1 MFANSSTRR
10 LGVNEWF
17 SNTLEEQYSLIRI
30 YSSSS
35 TGEVSQLRHKTH
47 GYDIIKRVYHATDS
61 VYQILHTLSHH
72 NIPKVYEVIYY
83 EDTVTVLEEYINGLT
98 ISDVLDSGLY
108 KERGVITIVSSLCD
122 ALSILHEHGIV
133 HRDIKPENVIIDN
146 SGSVKLID
154 FNASKVYKPHRSQD
168 TQLLGTAGYAA
179 PEQFGI
185 TQSDKRVDIYALG
198 ILMNVMLTGEYPS
211 KLFYQ
216 GRLEKVI
223 EKCTQLDPNKRYQ
236 NVAEL
241 KHNLPNEN

>member
-1 MFANSSTRR
+1 
-10 LGVNEWF
+10 VNEWF
-17 SNTLEEQYSLIRI
+17 FNTLKEQYSLIRI
-30 YSSSS
+30 CSSGS
-35 TGEVSQLRHKTH
+35 TGEVLQLRHKTH
-47 GYDIIKRVYHATDS
+47 GHDIIKRVYHGTDS
-61 VYQILHTLSHH
+61 VYQVLHTLSHP
-72 NIPKVYEVIYY
+72 NIPRAYEVISD
-83 EDTVTVLEEYINGLT
+83 EGTVTILEEYIDGLT

-122 ALSILHEHGIV
+122 ALNILHEHGVV
-133 HRDIKPENVIIDN
+133 HRDIKPENVMIDN
-146 SGSVKLID
+146 TGTVKLID

-168 TQLLGTAGYAA
+168 TQTLGTAGYAA

-211 KLFYQ
+211 KQFYQ
-216 GRLEKVI
+216 GRLGEII

-241 KHNLPNEN
+241 KHNLPKEN